1 MTWDYIINIHF
12 LNLTSLISIIRF
24 KNHKQW
30 WEQINGAILTD
41 DPLKLE
47 CEEAEEAVDTCIECP
62 QHHQEFTVD
71 SENIESLP
79 NEEDGSPSPKRIK
92 MDIFCGEVSE
102 LHRDHQD
109 GSCTEEISVNSSDD
123 EDITKSNSG
132 EDTDADVTNR
142 ELEEV
147 VHDVMRKRC

>member
-1 MTWDYIINIHF
+1 MYNKIALKPYVSFFWPRITLLIFVF
-12 LNLTSLISIIRF
+12 LHRTSLISIIRF

-47 CEEAEEAVDTCIECP
+47 AEKAEEAVDTCIECP
-62 QHHQEFTVD
+62 QHHQEITVD

-92 MDIFCGEVSE
+92 MDIFCSESE
-102 LHRDHQD
+102 LHHPYQ
-109 GSCTEEISVNSSDD
+109 N
-123 EDITKSNSG
+123 
-132 EDTDADVTNR
+132 
-142 ELEEV
+142 
-147 VHDVMRKRC
+147 

>member
-1 MTWDYIINIHF
+1 M
-12 LNLTSLISIIRF
+12 
-24 KNHKQW
+24 
-30 WEQINGAILTD
+30 
-41 DPLKLE
+41 KLE
-47 CEEAEEAVDTCIECP
+47 AEEAEEAVDTCIECP
-62 QHHQEFTVD
+62 QHHQEITVD

-79 NEEDGSPSPKRIK
+79 DEEDGSPSPKRIK
-92 MDIFCGEVSE
+92 VDIFWSE
-102 LHRDHQD
+102 SDLHQD

-123 EDITKSNSG
+123 EDIDKSNSG

>member
-1 MTWDYIINIHF
+1 M
-12 LNLTSLISIIRF
+12 
-24 KNHKQW
+24 
-30 WEQINGAILTD
+30 
-41 DPLKLE
+41 KLE
-47 CEEAEEAVDTCIECP
+47 AEEAEEATDTCIECP
-62 QHHQEFTVD
+62 QHHQEITVD

-79 NEEDGSPSPKRIK
+79 NEEDGSPSPKRMK
-92 MDIFCGEVSE
+92 MDIFCSESE
-102 LHRDHQD
+102 LHQDNQD
-109 GSCTEEISVNSSDD
+109 GSCTEQISVNLSDD

>member
-1 MTWDYIINIHF
+1 MK
-12 LNLTSLISIIRF
+12 S
-24 KNHKQW
+24 
-30 WEQINGAILTD
+30 
-41 DPLKLE
+41 E

-92 MDIFCGEVSE
+92 MDIFCSEVSE
-102 LHRDHQD
+102 LHHDHQD